1 MNKNLLDKIHK
12 MSPFETKDLLIDV
25 AQKSFKKNKDKTKKY
40 INWKLI
46 KQKDMNEF
54 SWEILPYG
62 RYSIYKKLAMKYKKF
77 KLGFLKLLLK

>member
-1 MNKNLLDKIHK
+1 M
-12 MSPFETKDLLIDV
+12 FESEAEAENYAQPKKDYLI
-25 AQKSFKKNKDKTKKY
+25 F
-40 INWKLI
+40 KLI